1 MGREAR
7 ALGIGMDAGGGTP
20 PPVPRL
26 GMHVSIAGGLEKM
39 AERARAFG
47 CESVQ
52 VFSRSPRGGPA
63 RVLTPGE
70 VAGCRRILEEAG
82 VRPLVVHVPY
92 FINLCAA
99 DEGLRAYAVES
110 LAGEFARAARLGA
123 AYVVTHLGRPGEGV
137 AAPDGLALAAAS
149 VAGAFRQAGDAG
161 GPAGDAGDPAGDA
174 GGPARK
180 VAGDVRLLLEN
191 TAGSGREIGWR
202 LEELAELLVMVD
214 RASGGRTGICL
225 DTCHAHAAGYDLG
238 GPEGV
243 AAFARRARE
252 LFGADQ
258 VRVVHANDAL
268 EPVGSRLDR
277 HAPIGAGTIG
287 EAGFSALLA
296 ETLFRD
302 SPFLL
307 ETPGSDEERAL
318 DLVRL
323 RRIRAGEPLGA
334 A

>member
-1 MGREAR
+1 
-7 ALGIGMDAGGGTP
+7 
-20 PPVPRL
+20 
-26 GMHVSIAGGLEKM
+26 MHVSIAGGLEKM

-63 RVLTPGE
+63 RVLAPGE
-70 VAGCRRILEEAG
+70 VAGCRRVLEEAG

-137 AAPDGLALAAAS
+137 AASDGLVLAAAS
-149 VAGAFRQAGDAG
+149 VAEAFRQAGDGARAAS
-161 GPAGDAGDPAGDA
+161 GP
-174 GGPARK
+174 PARA
-180 VAGDVRLLLEN
+180 AGDVRLLLEN

-202 LEELAELLVMVD
+202 LEELAELLVLAD

-238 GPEGV
+238 GPAGV

-252 LFGADQ
+252 LFGAGQ

-268 EPVGSRLDR
+268 EPAGSHLDR
-277 HAPIGAGTIG
+277 HAAIGAGTIG

>member
-63 RVLTPGE
+63 RVLAPGE
-70 VAGCRRILEEAG
+70 VAGCRRVLEEAG

-110 LAGEFARAARLGA
+110 LAGEFARAERLGA

-137 AAPDGLALAAAS
+137 EAPDGLALAAAS
-149 VAGAFRQAGDAG
+149 VAEAFRQAGDAG
-161 GPAGDAGDPAGDA
+161 GPAVAA

-180 VAGDVRLLLEN
+180 VAGGVRLLLEN

-252 LFGADQ
+252 LFGAGQ

-277 HAPIGAGTIG
+277 HAAIGTGTIG

>member
-7 ALGIGMDAGGGTP
+7 ALGIGIDAGGGTP

-47 CESVQ
+47 CESAQ

-63 RVLTPGE
+63 RVLAPGE
-70 VAGCRRILEEAG
+70 VAGCRRVLEEAG

-99 DEGLRAYAVES
+99 DEGLRAYAAES
-110 LAGEFARAARLGA
+110 LAGEFARAERLGA

-137 AAPDGLALAAAS
+137 EAPDGLALAAAS
-149 VAGAFRQAGDAG
+149 VAEAFRQAGDAS
-161 GPAGDAGDPAGDA
+161 GPAGKA
-174 GGPARK
+174 
-180 VAGDVRLLLEN
+180 AGDVRLLLEN

-238 GPEGV
+238 GLEGV

-252 LFGADQ
+252 LFGAGQ

-268 EPVGSRLDR
+268 EPAGSRLDR
-277 HAPIGAGTIG
+277 HAAIGAGTIG

>member
-47 CESVQ
+47 CESAQ

-63 RVLTPGE
+63 RVLAPGE

-149 VAGAFRQAGDAG
+149 VAEAFRQAEDARGPAGDAG
-161 GPAGDAGDPAGDA
+161 GPAGKA
-174 GGPARK
+174 
-180 VAGDVRLLLEN
+180 AGDVHLLLEN

-202 LEELAELLVMVD
+202 LEELAELLAMVD

-252 LFGADQ
+252 LFGAGQ

-268 EPVGSRLDR
+268 EPAGSRIDR
-277 HAPIGAGTIG
+277 HTAIGAGTIG

-296 ETLFRD
+296 EALFRD

>member
-26 GMHVSIAGGLEKM
+26 GMHVSIAGGFEKM
-39 AERARAFG
+39 AERARVFG

-63 RVLTPGE
+63 RVLAPGE
-70 VAGCRRILEEAG
+70 VAGCRRVLEEAG

-149 VAGAFRQAGDAG
+149 VAEAFRQTGDAG
-161 GPAGDAGDPAGDA
+161 GPAT
-174 GGPARK
+174 K

-252 LFGADQ
+252 LFGAGQ

-268 EPVGSRLDR
+268 EPAGSHLDR
-277 HAPIGAGTIG
+277 HAAIGAGTIG

>member
-7 ALGIGMDAGGGTP
+7 VLGIGIDAGGGTP

-47 CESVQ
+47 CESAQ

-63 RVLTPGE
+63 RVLAPGE
-70 VAGCRRILEEAG
+70 VAGCRRVLEEAG

-99 DEGLRAYAVES
+99 DEGLRAYAAES
-110 LAGEFARAARLGA
+110 LAGEFARAERLGA

-137 AAPDGLALAAAS
+137 EAPDGLALAAAS
-149 VAGAFRQAGDAG
+149 VAEAFRQAGDAS
-161 GPAGDAGDPAGDA
+161 GPAGKA
-174 GGPARK
+174 
-180 VAGDVRLLLEN
+180 AGDVRLLLEN

-238 GPEGV
+238 GLEGV

-252 LFGADQ
+252 LFGAGQ

-268 EPVGSRLDR
+268 EPAGSRLDR
-277 HAPIGAGTIG
+277 HAAIGAGTIG

>member
-39 AERARAFG
+39 AERARSFG

-63 RVLTPGE
+63 RVLAPGE
-70 VAGCRRILEEAG
+70 VAGCRRVLEEAG

-149 VAGAFRQAGDAG
+149 VAEAFRQAGDAG
-161 GPAGDAGDPAGDA
+161 GPAGKAA
-174 GGPARK
+174 GG
-180 VAGDVRLLLEN
+180 VRLLLEN

-252 LFGADQ
+252 LFGAGQ

-268 EPVGSRLDR
+268 EPAGSHLDR
-277 HAPIGAGTIG
+277 HAAIGAGTIG